1 MTELTKILDKC
12 RGTSENTIILRGFNM
27 QPTNQIFERI
37 LEDNNFVNLTK
48 SNTCFKSKPEICIKL
63 IFTNKPKQFQ
73 NSGMMETGIVIT
85 MPLSSHF

>member
-37 LEDNNFVNLTK
+37 LEDNSFVNLTK
-48 SNTCFKSKPEICIKL
+48 YMF
-63 IFTNKPKQFQ
+63 
-73 NSGMMETGIVIT
+73 
-85 MPLSSHF
+85 